1 MAELVWLGWRSLV
14 ALGHVRAGTEVGAR
28 VRCLQWH
35 CTGKE
40 EGARGAGGTV
50 VGKEEKAGEDEG
62 VAFC

>member
-1 MAELVWLGWRSLV
+1 M
-14 ALGHVRAGTEVGAR
+14 RAGTEVGAR
-28 VRCLQWH
+28 VRWLQWH

-50 VGKEEKAGEDEG
+50 VGEEEKAGEDKG